1 MELVLEIGCEELPA
15 GSLVPALDAMM
26 SALHAELVAAR
37 LLPAAEVAGPTAS
50 DHGSFRPHPRYL
62 KPYATPRRLAVI
74 ATGLLPRAPDV
85 KKTVQGPPAKA
96 AFGPEG
102 KPTKAGEGF
111 AKKLGVP
118 VTALRIEGERVVVEQ
133 ELKGSAA
140 RDALPRIL
148 EQLIA
153 GIPFRKAMRWGDVD
167 VTFARPVQWI
177 GAALDGERLPLRF
190 GDVTSALSSRGHR
203 FHAPAEFPLPSAQA
217 YVGALRER
225 HVLADWAE
233 RKKRVWE
240 EVTRAAAQEGGEPLP
255 DDELLETVTGLVEEP
270 SGVLG
275 RFEPSFLELPP
286 EVLVSEMRGHQKYFA
301 LRDGK
306 TRALLPAFV
315 AVSNTKVDDERV
327 SRRGYE
333 RVLRARLS
341 DGKFFFDEDRKTPL
355 TARLE
360 KLARITFFQ
369 GMGTQASRVARLGQ
383 SVVWLHDHTRKGDP
397 AALARAALLCKADLT
412 TGMVGEFPDLQG
424 TMGRVYA
431 RAHGEPPAV
440 ADAIFEH
447 YLPRGAEDGLPSGD
461 EGALLGIADRLD
473 QLVGFFGLGKEPSG
487 TADPYGLRRAAI
499 GLIRLITA
507 RKYRFDL
514 KSALEQAQKLHAAGA
529 EAAQNRV
536 SQAPEL
542 PDKVWAFLCGRAEV
556 LWRERA
562 APDAIQAVLATGS
575 HDLVSLEQRL
585 DALTAVRAKQ
595 AAHFEAIAAAF
606 KRIANIL
613 TQAREKGIAQV
624 GFHESFI
631 AEGAVAERELAQ
643 ALSSGRERVHR
654 ALSEGEDYATA
665 YAVLAELRPKVDR
678 FFDDVMVMDPD
689 PKQRDNRLAL
699 LRDLRDLFSPLADF
713 ARLQPA

>member
-1 MELVLEIGCEELPA
+1 MDLVLEIGCEELPA
-15 GSLVPALDAMM
+15 GSLVLALDAMM
-26 SALHAELVAAR
+26 AALHADLGAAR
-37 LLPAAEVAGPTAS
+37 LLPEGAGTPAPEP
-50 DHGSFRPHPRYL
+50 GSFRPHPRYL
-62 KPYATPRRLAVI
+62 RPFATPRRLALT
-74 ATGLLPRAPDV
+74 AEGLLPRAPDA

-96 AFGPEG
+96 AFGPDG
-102 KPTKAGEGF
+102 APTKAGEGF
-111 AKKLGVP
+111 ARKLGVP
-118 VTALRIEGERVVVEQ
+118 ASALRIEGDRVVVDQ
-133 ELKGSAA
+133 ELKGSSA
-140 RDALPRIL
+140 REALPRIL

-167 VTFARPVQWI
+167 AAFARPVHWI
-177 GAALDGERLPLRF
+177 AAALDGELLPVRF
-190 GDVTSALSSRGHR
+190 ADVTSALSSRGHR
-203 FHAPAEFPLPSAQA
+203 FHAPAAFPLPSAQA
-217 YVGALRER
+217 YAGALRDR

-233 RKKRVWE
+233 RKRRVWD
-240 EVTRAAAQEGGEPLP
+240 EVTRAAAAGGGEPLP
-255 DDELLETVTGLVEEP
+255 DDDLLETVTGLVEEP
-270 SGVLG
+270 SAVLG
-275 RFEPSFLELPP
+275 HFEPAFLELPP

-301 LRDGK
+301 VRDARSRK
-306 TRALLPAFV
+306 LLPAFV
-315 AVSNTKVDDERV
+315 AVSNTRVDDERV

-355 TARLE
+355 TARLD
-360 KLARITFFQ
+360 KLSRITFFQ
-369 GMGTQASRVARLGQ
+369 GMGTQAARVQRLGR
-383 SVVWLHDHTRKGDP
+383 SVLWLHDHTRKGDP
-397 AALARAALLCKADLT
+397 AALARAASLCKADLT

-431 RAHGEPPAV
+431 LAHGEPPAV
-440 ADAIFEH
+440 ADALFEH
-447 YLPRGAEDGLPSGD
+447 YLPRGADDGLPAGD

-514 KSALEQAQKLHAAGA
+514 KAALEQAQQLHAACA
-529 EAAQNRV
+529 DAAQNRV
-536 SQAPEL
+536 SQAPALIEKL
-542 PDKVWAFLCGRAEV
+542 WGFLCGRAEV

-575 HDLVSLEQRL
+575 HDLVALEKRL
-585 DALTAVRAKQ
+585 DALTAVREKQ

-606 KRIANIL
+606 KRIGNIL
-613 TQAREKGIAQV
+613 SQARAKEIAQV

-631 AEGAVAERELAQ
+631 AADAAAERELAQ

-654 ALSEGEDYATA
+654 ALSEGEDYAAA
-665 YAVLAELRPKVDR
+665 YAVLAELRPRVDR

-689 PKQRDNRLAL
+689 PRQRDNRLAL
-699 LRDLRDLFSPLADF
+699 LRALQELFAPLADF
-713 ARLQPA
+713 ARLQSS